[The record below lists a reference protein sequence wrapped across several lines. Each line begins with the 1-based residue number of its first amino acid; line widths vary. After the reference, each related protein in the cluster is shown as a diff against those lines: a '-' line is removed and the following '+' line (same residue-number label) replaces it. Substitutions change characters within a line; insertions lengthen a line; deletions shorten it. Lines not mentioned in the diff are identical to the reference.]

1 MLSISQLSAFYGHIE
16 ALRSVDIYVETG
28 KITTLVG
35 ANGAGKSTLLRVL
48 SGILP
53 ARYGRITYM
62 GKDVTNHPPH
72 RLVRLGICH
81 VPEGRQVFGSM
92 TVRENLE
99 LGAYVRH
106 RREPRKE
113 LEKDLEFVFDLFP
126 ALKERER
133 QEAGTLSGGEQ
144 QMLAICRG
152 LMADPKVLLLDEPSL
167 GLAPILVN
175 EIFQLILKIHSM
187 GVTVLL
193 VEQNARKA
201 LSICDYAY
209 VLETGSVTFQG
220 TGEELL
226 CNEQISEAYLGK
238 TVEKEAAG

>member
-1 MLSISQLSAFYGHIE
+1 LLSINQLSAFYGHIE

-53 ARYGRITYM
+53 ARYGKISYM

-72 RLVRLGICH
+72 RLVGLGICH

-106 RREPRKE
+106 RREPRKD
-113 LEKDLEFVFDLFP
+113 LVKDLDYVFELFP

-144 QMLAICRG
+144 QMLAIGRA
-152 LMADPKVLLLDEPSL
+152 LMARPKLLMLDEPSM
-167 GLAPILVN
+167 GLAPRVIRD
-175 EIFQLILKIHSM
+175 IFLCLHQLHQEGITI
-187 GVTVLL
+187 LL
-193 VEQNARKA
+193 VEQDIQLA
-201 LSICDYAY
+201 LSIADYAY
-209 VLETGSVTFQG
+209 VLRTGKVMMEG
-220 TGEELL
+220 PARELL
-226 CNEQISEAYLGK
+226 QDQSIKDLYLG
-238 TVEKEAAG
+238 E

>member
-1 MLSISQLSAFYGHIE
+1 MLSINQLSAFYGHIE

-53 ARYGRITYM
+53 ARYGKISYM

-72 RLVRLGICH
+72 RLVGLGICH

-106 RREPRKE
+106 RREPRKD
-113 LEKDLEFVFDLFP
+113 LVKDLDYVFELFP

-144 QMLAICRG
+144 QMLAIGRA
-152 LMADPKVLLLDEPSL
+152 LMARPKLLMLDEPSM
-167 GLAPILVN
+167 GLAPRVIRD
-175 EIFQLILKIHSM
+175 IFLCLHQLHQEGITI
-187 GVTVLL
+187 LL
-193 VEQNARKA
+193 VEQDIQLA
-201 LSICDYAY
+201 LSIADYAY
-209 VLETGSVTFQG
+209 VLRTGKVMMEG
-220 TGEELL
+220 PARELL
-226 CNEQISEAYLGK
+226 QDQSIKDLYLG
-238 TVEKEAAG
+238 E